1 MLDFLGF
8 LDFGIGLKS
17 SNPVTSFGISE
28 LSMSKT
34 KAPKLG
40 EYTFFVLF
48 LLTFLG
54 FLTFFFP
61 VSSNIG
67 MDGSKIEGSSG
78 GLEGSLGLEGVDG
91 LDGFEG
97 LLGLEGVEGG

>member
-1 MLDFLGF
+1 MLDFFDF
-8 LDFGIGLKS
+8 LDFGMGLKS
-17 SNPVTSFGISE
+17 STPVTSFGTSE
-28 LSMSKT
+28 LSTSKT

-40 EYTFFVLF
+40 EYIFFVLF

-67 MDGSKIEGSSG
+67 MDGSRIEGSG
-78 GLEGSLGLEGVDG
+78 GVEGSLGLLG
-91 LDGFEG
+91 LGGLEG
-97 LLGLEGVEGG
+97 LLGLESLDGVEGG